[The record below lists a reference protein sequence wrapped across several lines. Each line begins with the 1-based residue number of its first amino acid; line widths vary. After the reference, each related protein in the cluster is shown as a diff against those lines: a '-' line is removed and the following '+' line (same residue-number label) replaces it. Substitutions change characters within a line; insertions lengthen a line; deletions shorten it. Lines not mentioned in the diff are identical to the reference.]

1 MINLDYLCMKYG
13 NEIAECEGKK
23 TDKENLVTKALGVL
37 QENGP
42 YAMFLYL
49 EDHSKKDIASYC
61 KRTLL
66 NLFRKEQQL
75 ADCIKSEATIPP
87 KDDEF
92 PNIMAWLREVSS
104 DVDRLFFLKKICQQ
118 VLIYARYHIKALE
131 ETEEGKV

>member
-13 NEIAECEGKK
+13 HEIAECEGKK

-49 EDHSKKDIASYC
+49 EGHSKKDIAGYC
-61 KRTLL
+61 KKALL

-75 ADCIKSEATIPP
+75 ADCIKVETTIPQ
-87 KDDEF
+87 KDDKF
-92 PNIMAWLREVSS
+92 SDIMAWLRKISS
-104 DVDRLFFLKKICQQ
+104 DVDSLFFIKKIYQQ

-131 ETEEGKV
+131 ETKEE

>member
-13 NEIAECEGKK
+13 NEIAECKGRKA
-23 TDKENLVTKALGVL
+23 DKENLVTKALGVL

-49 EDHSKKDIASYC
+49 EGHSKNDIAGYC
-61 KRTLL
+61 KKALL

-75 ADCIKSEATIPP
+75 ADCIKVETIIPK
-87 KDDEF
+87 KDDKF
-92 PNIMAWLREVSS
+92 SDIMAWLRKVSS
-104 DVDRLFFLKKICQQ
+104 DVNKLFFIKKIYQQ

-131 ETEEGKV
+131 ETKEE

>member
-13 NEIAECEGKK
+13 HEIAECKGKK
-23 TDKENLVTKALGVL
+23 KSDKENLVTKALGVL

-49 EDHSKKDIASYC
+49 EGASKNDIAGYC
-61 KRTLL
+61 KKILL

-87 KDDEF
+87 KDDKF
-92 PNIMAWLREVSS
+92 PNIMAWLRKVSA
-104 DVDRLFFLKKICQQ
+104 DVDSLFFIKKIYQQ

-131 ETEEGKV
+131 ETKEG

>member
-13 NEIAECEGKK
+13 HEIAQCEGKK

-49 EDHSKKDIASYC
+49 EGHSKNDIAGYC
-61 KRTLL
+61 KKALL

-75 ADCIKSEATIPP
+75 ANCIKSEAIIPQ
-87 KDDEF
+87 KDEF
-92 PNIMAWLREVSS
+92 PNIMAWLRKVSS
-104 DVDRLFFLKKICQQ
+104 DVDSLFFLKKICQQ

>member
-13 NEIAECEGKK
+13 HEIAECEGKK

-49 EDHSKKDIASYC
+49 EGHSKNDIAGYC
-61 KRTLL
+61 KKALL

-75 ADCIKSEATIPP
+75 ADCIKVETTIPQ
-87 KDDEF
+87 KDDKF
-92 PNIMAWLREVSS
+92 SDIMAWLRKISS
-104 DVDRLFFLKKICQQ
+104 DVNKLFFIKKIYQQ

-131 ETEEGKV
+131 ETKEE